1 MGARA
6 RARESSGAQLLII
19 KPSFPSLLPL
29 AAPLL
34 SRGPRPRPRPAR
46 SPKAMWGKRTPL
58 IALSKTPRFS
68 SPPVSGARCAS
79 DCLLMLVPLPAH
91 VRSGARTQELRCR
104 GRRRRGR
111 QEFRAEPCKLSARH
125 PRCRLQPVN
134 SKRPPAC
141 RPAGLPARPEA

>member
-46 SPKAMWGKRTPL
+46 SPHHRQLKAMWEKRTPL

-68 SPPVSGARCAS
+68 SPIGLPPHAGACACSCSSGCAGAR
-79 DCLLMLVPLPAH
+79 
-91 VRSGARTQELRCR
+91 ELRLR

-111 QEFRAEPCKLSARH
+111 QEFPPTCGALQALCKASA
-125 PRCRLQPVN
+125 LQTA
-134 SKRPPAC
+134 AC
-141 RPAGLPARPEA
+141 KQQAPAGLAGRPARPEA

>member
-91 VRSGARTQELRCR
+91 VRSGARARELRCR

-111 QEFRAEPCKLSARH
+111 DGRSHAPNFFFIVPQIDFGRLVPQNLGHQTTRCEFLK
-125 PRCRLQPVN
+125 
-134 SKRPPAC
+134 K
-141 RPAGLPARPEA
+141 G

>member
-91 VRSGARTQELRCR
+91 VDRVRGRESSGAEAEGDEAAKSFVRSPASSLQ
-104 GRRRRGR
+104 GI
-111 QEFRAEPCKLSARH
+111 RAADCSL
-125 PRCRLQPVN
+125 
-134 SKRPPAC
+134 
-141 RPAGLPARPEA
+141 